1 MPAATYGA
9 LRLAS
14 IQSAPG
20 TNPRPNGDNPMSN
33 DRRKVEEGADDVP
46 RLIVA
51 LNAPRPA
58 KARKRAG

>member
-1 MPAATYGA
+1 
-9 LRLAS
+9 
-14 IQSAPG
+14 
-20 TNPRPNGDNPMSN
+20 MSN

-51 LNAPRPA
+51 LNASRPA